1 MILQISS
8 TLSWWEV
15 YFYFLQGTIF
25 YPPCH
30 LKLALFRLESYHE
43 WSRFFVANR
52 IVSEALISQISQTS
66 KFMFPTESFWGSM
79 WLVSFDGLCNYLDL
93 FWRQPGIGFLKKAT
107 AAFFNREPLAI
118 KQTYLVKQDLTY
130 SSNTV

>member
-8 TLSWWEV
+8 TLNWWEV

-52 IVSEALISQISQTS
+52 IVLEALMSQISQTS
-66 KFMFPTESFWGSM
+66 KFTFPTESFWGSM
-79 WLVSFDGLCNYLDL
+79 WFVSFDGFCNYLDL
-93 FWRQPGIGFLKKAT
+93 FWSQLGIDFLKIAT

-118 KQTYLVKQDLTY
+118 KQTYLVKQDLIY
-130 SSNTV
+130 SSNAV